1 MIGFGKNV
9 NNTQNVRH
17 NIILLK
23 ITWKLWESTCLH
35 LAIHVVYIVSVY
47 LILAW
52 HIAKSTSICT
62 LINTYP
68 KIIRLIYFNIRPIG
82 WKIQRHICCIAL
94 VFYVFI
100 IYVLFFKVCL
110 FFRLDLYIVHMLCFV
125 SKKPKTPEDYVKSG
139 MEEMTETSF
148 GQWPIQSF
156 YQTCWQNWLS
166 IKRRYIQ
173 VVLIPGTRSYIC
185 TGKRPLTWVICY

>member
-1 MIGFGKNV
+1 MGKYMSTFGNTCSWYCERVPTFSLTHCKIYEHMYPDRYLPE
-9 NNTQNVRH
+9 NNTSYLFQYKTNR
-17 NIILLK
+17 LK
-23 ITWKLWESTCLH
+23 DT
-35 LAIHVVYIVSVY
+35 
-47 LILAW
+47 
-52 HIAKSTSICT
+52 
-62 LINTYP
+62 
-68 KIIRLIYFNIRPIG
+68 
-82 WKIQRHICCIAL
+82 RHICCITL

-100 IYVLFFKVCL
+100 VYVLFFFNCVCSFVL
-110 FFRLDLYIVHMLCFV
+110 IFILYICFILCL
-125 SKKPKTPEDYVKSG
+125 KKPKTPEDCVKSG

-156 YQTCWQNWLS
+156 FQTCWQNWLS